1 MRFFLGC
8 AAMLLAV
15 GASHA
20 ADATAKKCQRLTD
33 PTAGIYQALKI
44 ADVGPE
50 DMKHLPLHKL
60 MEPVD
65 KEMPWLSSC
74 LASTD
79 IMSIG
84 LGLLSDP
91 VKSKCIKEIT
101 SMTTGNSSAF
111 GLSDEYFSS
120 TICPAFKTSVL
131 PCVDSLLVD
140 TYNKIIS
147 TGGECCSDMA
157 AKMKENVG
165 QDMDKFLQAI
175 AVRIGDVICST
186 KTYKNIKDGAQKTET
201 CGFVLIDLI
210 ASGHGMLDITKMLQV
225 PSSQSCAAMKG
236 EKFTTTIDEPF
247 QFFVGQNPWDSCFA
261 PINNLLTDIG
271 SMPGIA
277 SSNQS
282 ALFAKD
288 KCLKGQSI
296 LSDFKSESGLIMEF
310 ASALEGV
317 VSDMKLVS
325 KGEMTKVMQDG
336 FEDMEKD
343 FGPLCF
349 HVPNAVSDCVYNYPV
364 QYAFSKDAPPRSDAK
379 GKDASG
385 PGKSSSAS
393 PVAVAS
399 AALMAPI
406 VAIAALW
413 L

>member
-1 MRFFLGC
+1 MV
-8 AAMLLAV
+8 LAL

-20 ADATAKKCQRLTD
+20 ADTPAKKCLRLTD
-33 PTAGIYQALKI
+33 PTAGIYQALKL
-44 ADVGPE
+44 ADIGTE

-60 MEPVD
+60 MEPID

-79 IMSIG
+79 VVSIG
-84 LGLLSDP
+84 LGLLSEP
-91 VKSKCIKEIT
+91 AKSKCIKEI
-101 SMTTGNSSAF
+101 SAMTTGNSSAF
-111 GLSDEYFSS
+111 GLSDEYFAN
-120 TICPAFKTSVL
+120 TICPSFKTSIL
-131 PCVDSLLVD
+131 PCIDTLLVD

-165 QDMDKFLQAI
+165 KDMDKFLQAI
-175 AVRIGDVICST
+175 GQRIGDVICST
-186 KTYKNIKDGAQKTET
+186 KTYKNIKDGAKKTET

-225 PSSQSCAAMKG
+225 PTSQSCAAMKG
-236 EKFTTTIDEPF
+236 EKFTTTTGESF

-277 SSNQS
+277 TSNQS

-288 KCLKGQSI
+288 KCLKGQTM
-296 LSDFKSESGLIMEF
+296 LSGFQSESGLIMEF
-310 ASALEGV
+310 AVALEGI

-325 KGEMTKVMQDG
+325 KGEITKVMQDG
-336 FEDMEKD
+336 FKDMEKD

-349 HVPNAVSDCVYNYPV
+349 HVPNGVSDCVYNYPV
-364 QYAFSKDAPPRSDAK
+364 TYAFSADAPPRSESK
-379 GKDASG
+379 GADG

-393 PVAVAS
+393 PVAVTT
-399 AALMAPI
+399 AALMAPLA
-406 VAIAALW
+406 VAALW